1 MTPCADILN
10 RCLVYSIEFERFK
23 ATTLSGSEFHRG
35 LRFKARKAT
44 STDYSIHPS
53 VNTSDIVTFIA
64 ESSTTREVR
73 SKYEYFTIPQKLP
86 NPKIPTY
93 FGKLGSGGRESC
105 WTDGN
110 CSGMEL
116 IKRDFHPSTSRF
128 ASSND
133 QRQPVWGSQNSRLNV
148 FVTELL

>member
-1 MTPCADILN
+1 MFWIVGC
-10 RCLVYSIEFERFK
+10 CVYSIEFERFK

-35 LRFKARKAT
+35 LRFKARSNLYRWLYPPVLYVCLYVCPLQLLIQLFAGLIQIWIL
-44 STDYSIHPS
+44 Y
-53 VNTSDIVTFIA
+53 
-64 ESSTTREVR
+64 
-73 SKYEYFTIPQKLP
+73 YLP